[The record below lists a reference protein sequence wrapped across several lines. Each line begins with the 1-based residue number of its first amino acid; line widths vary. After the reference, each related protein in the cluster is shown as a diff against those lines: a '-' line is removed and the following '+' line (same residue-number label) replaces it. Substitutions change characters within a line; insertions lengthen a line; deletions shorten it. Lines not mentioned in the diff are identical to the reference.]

1 MTRPFRLHPL
11 PVCVAPRLVVA
22 LILLLLPVAPASGQI
37 IRIPPETAQSV
48 TLSAAQQ
55 EQVTRFLDSL
65 RPRVF
70 GDDKAAAS
78 RAVSELLDPLRDERV
93 SVAFR
98 QAMSAGL
105 AADIERALADRRPL
119 LDDGTINAKP
129 YLALRLAGEIATDR
143 TLSLIVGELTSED
156 EGRRFFAI
164 HCTEVVFFSVRTSA
178 PAVTDQTL
186 FHDRGGGRFE
196 GLAPTLG
203 RMLVSEPSP
212 RHAAA
217 IVRSL
222 TEATQIRREQIPGLS
237 AYAVRSIA
245 ERTSER
251 IKSNRGSNPSHE
263 ERLVWLSAGQ
273 SVQRSIAQTAVGVDS
288 ATSLQSIRLAGHL
301 VASVYREVEGG
312 RVVPVAERSGADAA
326 VVEKQMLGL
335 AQNLM
340 LFGEQRHAEA
350 TGRRRTQALE
360 DATGVLLE
368 AFLGRSG
375 NFRQSSLAIVS
386 ASGLLSSP
394 PYTFPGDEFISD

>member
-11 PVCVAPRLVVA
+11 TACFAPRLIAA
-22 LILLLLPVAPASGQI
+22 LLVLALPIVPALGQI

-48 TLSAAQQ
+48 TLSGAQQ

-70 GDDKAAAS
+70 GEDKADAS
-78 RAVSELLDPLRDERV
+78 RAMSELLDPLRDERV

-105 AADIERALADRRPL
+105 TPDIERALADTRPL
-119 LDDGTINAKP
+119 LDDGTINARP

-143 TLSLIVGELTSED
+143 TLQLIVDELDSED
-156 EGRRFFAI
+156 DGRRFFAI

-186 FHDRGGGRFE
+186 FHDRGGGRIE
-196 GLAPTLG
+196 GLAPTLA
-203 RMLVSEPSP
+203 RMIVTEPSP

-251 IKSNRGSNPSHE
+251 IKANRGSNPSE
-263 ERLVWLSAGQ
+263 DERLVWLTAGQ
-273 SVQRSIAQTAVGVDS
+273 SVQRVIAQTASGVDS
-288 ATSLQSIRLAGHL
+288 VTALQSIRLAGHL
-301 VASVYREVEGG
+301 VASVFREVESG
-312 RVVPVAERSGADAA
+312 RVVPVDQRGADDAA
-326 VVEKQMLGL
+326 VIEKQTLGL

-340 LFGEQRHAEA
+340 IFGEQRHAEA

-360 DATGVLLE
+360 DSTGVLLD
-368 AFLGRSG
+368 AFLGRGG

-386 ASGLLSSP
+386 ASGLLASA
-394 PYTFPGDEFISD
+394 PYSFPGDEFIRD